1 MIACINFYSPEVLEL
16 VQSDI
21 PIITIDHLFDSRCA
35 IVSDNVK
42 GMHDLMHYIY
52 EMGHRKIAYIHGADS
67 AVTRARVSSFYRT
80 CEELDIDV
88 PDEYVKE
95 AAYRDTKSTCTVTK
109 ELLQLKERPT
119 CILYPDDFACFGGI
133 NAIKEMGL
141 KIPDDISVAGYD
153 GLNIARHIEP
163 QMTTLWQD
171 TKQIGTKAAE
181 KLISLIENPRSTLI
195 EQIVVGGEVFKGRS
209 VAKLN

>member
-1 MIACINFYSPEVLEL
+1 M
-16 VQSDI
+16 
-21 PIITIDHLFDSRCA
+21 
-35 IVSDNVK
+35 
-42 GMHDLMHYIY
+42 
-52 EMGHRKIAYIHGADS
+52 
-67 AVTRARVSSFYRT
+67 
-80 CEELDIDV
+80 
-88 PDEYVKE
+88 
-95 AAYRDTKSTCTVTK
+95 TK